1 MTGKRTI
8 KKESEDNSGAY
19 VSVDQLV
26 SAQPGLVPQISGRLT
41 SARIWAAT
49 VFLDY
54 ITRHVYVHLMRDQTQ
69 ASTLE
74 TKASYECHANT
85 FDVCQSN
92 NIGPIMVDFPS
103 KSFDPRSSADSKRLL
118 TVVLELPI
126 KTG

>member
-1 MTGKRTI
+1 LDKLVFILGEPRRQQMTGKRTI

-26 SAQPGLVPQISGRLT
+26 STQPGLVPQISGQLT
-41 SARIWAAT
+41 SAQIWAAT

-74 TKASYECHANT
+74 KESSYECHANT
-85 FDVCQSN
+85 FDVSIQ
-92 NIGPIMVDFPS
+92 
-103 KSFDPRSSADSKRLL
+103 
-118 TVVLELPI
+118 
-126 KTG
+126 